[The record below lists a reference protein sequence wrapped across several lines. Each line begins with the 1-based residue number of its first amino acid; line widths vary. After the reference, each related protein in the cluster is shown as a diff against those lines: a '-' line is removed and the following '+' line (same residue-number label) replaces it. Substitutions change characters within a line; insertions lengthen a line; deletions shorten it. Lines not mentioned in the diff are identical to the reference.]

1 MKLSLNW
8 LKDYVSFKLTKDELT
23 YRLTMLGLEV
33 EKVHTVGSDTVFE
46 LEITPNRPD
55 CLNVIG
61 IAREISAGLNIPLKE
76 PIVKKI
82 PELSRKCSIAIQDKA
97 GCRRYMGMIIE
108 NVQIAPSAGLIK
120 DRLISIG
127 SRLINNVVDVT
138 NFCLME
144 TGQPLHA
151 FDLDKLSGQK
161 IIVRRARK
169 GEKIVTIDGVERE
182 LDENILVIAD
192 AEKPAAIAGI
202 MGGEETEVT
211 NQTKNILLESAW
223 FDPILIR
230 RASRRLGL
238 SSDSSYRFERG
249 VDIQGVEKGSLRA
262 ADLILTSAKGKR
274 SAFSDVSP
282 EKVRK
287 STIIHFS
294 VDELNAYLGSSIKTT
309 QCRNILAKLGC
320 KTTATKNIFKVTPPS
335 FRPDLQNTIDLMEE
349 IARVVG
355 FDQLPESLPPIK
367 MTPALSSPL
376 YTFKNVLREN
386 LTALGL
392 SETITYTMYNRR
404 ALEKSN
410 LNHLSGTKIKNP
422 LSSDQEIMRP
432 SLLPS
437 MLEIVLSNFNKGQ
450 KDLKL
455 YELGKH
461 YSDGKEKDV
470 LAVLMTGVRS
480 LDWRLEKKPE
490 INFFDIK
497 GVVEGLMQKLN
508 GQKLV
513 VKDEES
519 PVFVEGE
526 SIAISQDNKHIG
538 VLGRI
543 KEDSLRHWDIKSN
556 KVYYAELDIGHLR
569 NLYNSKRKFRSI
581 VEFPSVQRD
590 ISLAVK
596 DGIKFSQ
603 IKEIAEKL
611 GANILNSINFSEEY
625 LGDKIPSGYR
635 GLVFSLTYQS
645 SERTLKEEEVNAV
658 HEAINQALI
667 KDLEVIKR

>member
-1 MKLSLNW
+1 MRLSLHW
-8 LKDYVSFKLTKDELT
+8 LKDYVSFRLTKDELMH
-23 YRLTMLGLEV
+23 RLTMLGLEV
-33 EKVHTVGSDTVFE
+33 EKVHNVGSDTVFE

-61 IAREISAGLNIPLKE
+61 IAREVSAGLNVPLKE
-76 PIVKKI
+76 PIVKRI
-82 PELSRKCSIAIQDKA
+82 PKLSKKGLIDIQDKQ
-97 GCRRYMGMIIE
+97 GCRRYIGMIIE
-108 NVQIAPSAGLIK
+108 NVQIAPSVSPIK
-120 DRLISIG
+120 DRLLSMG
-127 SRLINNVVDVT
+127 SRLINNVVDGT

-151 FDLDKLSGQK
+151 FDLDKLSGRK
-161 IIVRRARK
+161 IIVRRAKK

-182 LDENILVIAD
+182 LDEHILIIAD
-192 AEKPAAIAGI
+192 AEKPVAIAGI
-202 MGGEETEVT
+202 MGGKETEVT
-211 NQTKNILLESAW
+211 NETKNILLESAW

-262 ADLILTSAKGKR
+262 ANLILTLAKGK
-274 SAFSDVSP
+274 STAFSDNYL
-282 EKVRK
+282 EKAKKLK
-287 STIIHFS
+287 SIHFS
-294 VDELNAYLGSSIKTT
+294 VDDLNSYLGSAIKTS
-309 QCRNILAKLGC
+309 QCRNILTKLGC
-320 KTTATKNIFKVTPPS
+320 QAAVIKNTLKVTPPS
-335 FRPDLQNTIDLMEE
+335 FRSDLQNNIDLIEE

-355 FDQLPESLPPIK
+355 FDQLPERLPSIK
-367 MTPALSSPL
+367 MTSALSSQL

-404 ALEKSN
+404 ALVKSN
-410 LNHLSGTKIKNP
+410 LDHLSGTKIKNP
-422 LSSDQEIMRP
+422 LSSDQEIMRS

-450 KDLKL
+450 KNLKF
-455 YELGKH
+455 YELGKS
-461 YSDGKEKDV
+461 YCDGKEKDV

-490 INFFDIK
+490 ISFFDMK

-508 GQKLV
+508 GQKIV

-519 PVFVEGE
+519 PIFVEGE
-526 SIAISQDNKHIG
+526 SIAMSQDNKNIG

-543 KEDSLRHWDIKSN
+543 KEDILQNWDIKSN
-556 KVYYAELDIGHLR
+556 KVYYAELEIDNLR
-569 NLYNSKRKFRSI
+569 NLDNSKRKFQSMA
-581 VEFPSVQRD
+581 EFPSIQRD

-603 IKEIAEKL
+603 IKEIAGKL
-611 GANILNSINFSEEY
+611 GSNILSSINFSEEY

-635 GLVFSLTYQS
+635 GLVFSLTYKS
-645 SERTLKEEEVNAV
+645 TERTLKEEEVNAV
-658 HEAINQALI
+658 HEAINQTLI
-667 KDLEVIKR
+667 KDLQVIKR

>member
-1 MKLSLNW
+1 MKISLNW
-8 LKDYVSFKLTKDELT
+8 LKDYVSFKLTKDELM

-33 EKVHTVGSDTVFE
+33 EKVHSVGSDTVFE

-61 IAREISAGLNIPLKE
+61 IAREISAGLNVPLKE
-76 PIVKKI
+76 PMVKKI
-82 PELSRKCSIAIQDKA
+82 PKIFKKCSITIQDKS
-97 GCRRYMGMIIE
+97 GCRRYVGMIIE
-108 NVQIAPSAGLIK
+108 NVQIASSANFIK
-120 DRLISIG
+120 ERLLSIG
-127 SRLINNVVDVT
+127 SRLINNVVDAT

-144 TGQPLHA
+144 MGQPLHA
-151 FDLDKLSGQK
+151 FDLDKLSGRR
-161 IIVRRARK
+161 IIVRRAKK

-192 AEKPAAIAGI
+192 AQKPVAIAGI
-202 MGGEETEVT
+202 MGGKETEVT
-211 NQTKNILLESAW
+211 NETKNILLESAW

-230 RASRRLGL
+230 RGSRRLGL

-274 SAFSDVSP
+274 SAFSDVSL
-282 EKVRK
+282 EKTRK
-287 STIIHFS
+287 LTAIHFS
-294 VDELNAYLGSSIKTT
+294 VNDLNAYLGSSIKMT
-309 QCRNILAKLGC
+309 QCRNIFTKLGC
-320 KTTATKNIFKVTPPS
+320 KTTATKNTLKVTPPS
-335 FRPDLQNTIDLMEE
+335 FRPDLQNNIDLIEE

-355 FDQLPESLPPIK
+355 FDQLPESLPQIK
-367 MTPALSSPL
+367 MTSALSSQS

-461 YSDGKEKDV
+461 YINGKEKDI
-470 LAVLMTGVRS
+470 LAVLMTGVRA

-490 INFFDIK
+490 INFFDMK

-508 GQKLV
+508 GQKMSV
-513 VKDEES
+513 MDEES

-526 SIAISQDNKHIG
+526 SITMSQDSKNIG

-543 KEDSLRHWDIKSN
+543 KEDILQHWDIKSN
-556 KVYYAELDIGHLR
+556 KVYYAELEIDYLR
-569 NLYNSKRKFRSI
+569 NLYNSKRKYQSI

-596 DGIKFSQ
+596 EDIKFSQ
-603 IKEIAEKL
+603 IKDIAQKL
-611 GANILNSINFSEEY
+611 GSTILSSINFSEEY

-645 SERTLKEEEVNAV
+645 PERTLKEEEVNAV
-658 HEAINQALI
+658 HEAINQALV
-667 KDLEVIKR
+667 KDLQVIKR